1 MIDFEFH
8 QSAWKPI
15 TDLVGFDIKRVA
27 SNKLQARKCIFNI
40 DKLFLCSGDC
50 VECQESGWSASQLKY
65 KYKFKY
71 KYKMYGDIRSSGFRA
86 RKSKLASDFL
96 DEDPNQAIS

>member
-15 TDLVGFDIKRVA
+15 TDLVPQVVGFDIKRVA
-27 SNKLQARKCIFNI
+27 SNKLQARKCILNI

-50 VECQESGWSASQLKY
+50 VESAKSLVVDLSL
-65 KYKFKY
+65 

-86 RKSKLASDFL
+86 RKSKLASGFL
-96 DEDPNQAIS
+96 VEDPNQAIS